1 MMTNSGARRGRER
14 GFTMLEVLISI
25 VVIAFGMLGVAGLQ
39 AFALKN
45 SQGAS
50 FRSVATVLANDL
62 IDRMRAN
69 PQGASTNAYA
79 NGATMGT
86 VAKNDNCLNL
96 TACNA
101 TSLAQH
107 DLFEWTTA
115 VAAALPNGAAYVC
128 QDDSPTDGTSETNAE
143 CSGTGPLVI
152 KIWWIDDRT
161 RGNTKAADKAL
172 RRAKFVTEFLI

>member
-1 MMTNSGARRGRER
+1 MTTTSSAQRGRQR

-25 VVIAFGMLGVAGLQ
+25 VVIAFGMLGIAGLQ

-50 FRSVATVLANDL
+50 YRSVATVLANDL

-86 VAKNDNCLNL
+86 PSANPDCLNL

-101 TSLAQH
+101 TSLALH
-107 DLFEWTTA
+107 DLSEWTTA
-115 VAAALPNGAAYVC
+115 IAAALPAGVGYLC
-128 QDDSPTDGTSETNAE
+128 RDDSPNDGADPTDAQ
-143 CSGTGPLVI
+143 CSGTGALVI
-152 KIWWIDDRT
+152 KIWWIDDRS
-161 RGNTKAADKAL
+161 RGNTKAADKSL
-172 RRAKFVTEFLI
+172 RLTRFVTEFQI